1 MKRRKQKKTAAYLDA
16 KLPLAGASHADV
28 ERYFVDTPMRYT
40 QCFAALT
47 DGRVVKLRNTRQFVG
62 WHGDDESRSLL
73 FSCDGRRVVIN
84 TVDGGYELEDS
95 SLATGVRKFI
105 GRDGSLIFVR
115 RWGLGL
121 GNAASDRI
129 SHYALP
135 GFEPAGATI

>member
-1 MKRRKQKKTAAYLDA
+1 MKRRKQRKIAAYLDA

-62 WHGDDESRSLL
+62 WHGDEETRSLL
-73 FSCDGRRVVIN
+73 FCHNGRRMVIN
-84 TVDGGYELEDS
+84 TVNGCHELEDPS
-95 SLATGVRKFI
+95 QAMGVRKFI

-115 RWGLGL
+115 RWGRTLA
-121 GNAASDRI
+121 NAASDHI

-135 GFEPAGATI
+135 RFEPAGATI